1 MKRWWLPLFAAVAL
15 TAGPPLERS
24 RPEPAP
30 TSMSAGAQVLDE
42 AFSQEFAEERQ
53 PERITVRYANETWEL
68 DWEDWWAYRQGEADL
83 EGLVAK
89 IRIRIEG
96 AAATPKPPKVEE
108 TLNESAA
115 KGLPMA
121 WIAAAVGVVIL
132 LIGGVLAWVL
142 LRRKERP
149 PNRIVSRQ
157 QPPPPPPLVQIPT
170 QLYFHTGPLA
180 GQSVPLGQGLRV
192 GRERDCHVCVE
203 DGSVSR
209 HHADLVP
216 GPQGWVLRDLGS
228 SNGTTVNG
236 ARIQGEVLLR
246 GDESLAF
253 GGVKAQLYAG

>member
-1 MKRWWLPLFAAVAL
+1 MKRWWLPLLAAMAM

-30 TSMSAGAQVLDE
+30 TTMSAGAQVLDE

-53 PERITVRYANETWEL
+53 PDRVTVRYANETWEL

-83 EGLVAK
+83 EGLIAK

-96 AAATPKPPKVEE
+96 AAAAPKPPEAE
-108 TLNESAA
+108 ATPSGPAA
-115 KGLPMA
+115 KGVPVA
-121 WIAAAVGVVIL
+121 WIAAGVGAVVIL
-132 LIGGVLAWVL
+132 VAALLAWVL
-142 LRRKERP
+142 LRGKHRP
-149 PNRIVSRQ
+149 PTRSAPR
-157 QPPPPPPLVQIPT
+157 PPALPPPLVQIPT
-170 QLYFHTGPLA
+170 LLYFHTGPLA

-236 ARIQGEVLLR
+236 VRIQGEVLLR
-246 GDESLAF
+246 GDEALAF
-253 GGVKAQLYAG
+253 GVVKARLNS

>member
-1 MKRWWLPLFAAVAL
+1 MKRWWLSLFAALAL

-24 RPEPAP
+24 KSEPTP

-53 PERITVRYANETWEL
+53 PDRVTVRYANETWEL

-96 AAATPKPPKVEE
+96 AAAAPAPTKE
-108 TLNESAA
+108 A
-115 KGLPMA
+115 KAEARANALPMA
-121 WIAAAVGVVIL
+121 WIVAAVG
-132 LIGGVLAWVL
+132 GVLVL
-142 LRRKERP
+142 VAGILVWALTRKKERRP
-149 PNRIVSRQ
+149 TRSAAPR
-157 QPPPPPPLVQIPT
+157 PAHGPPPLPPPALVPT
-170 QLYFHTGPLA
+170 RLTFHTGPLA
-180 GQSVPLGQGLRV
+180 GQSVPLGQGLRL
-192 GRERDCHVCVE
+192 GRERDCHVVVE

-216 GPQGWVLRDLGS
+216 SPPGWILRDLGS

-246 GDESLAF
+246 GNEALAF
-253 GGVKAQLYAG
+253 GTVKARLEG